1 MFTGR
6 SSNASRVRSIRHG
19 GSSNPAVISVVT
31 PAESATGTSR
41 GESRCTCE
49 STAPGV
55 AIRPWH
61 GIGHVFGPIV
71 RSTPSVM
78 SGLPARPIPAIRPSL
93 MPMSAFRTP
102 SSGSNT
108 TALATIVSSSL
119 SVVARSCW
127 AIRERQFFA

>member
-1 MFTGR
+1 MFTGSCSKA
-6 SSNASRVRSIRHG
+6 SSVRSIRHG

-31 PAESATGTSR
+31 PAERATGISR
-41 GESRCTCE
+41 GDNRWTCE
-49 STAPGV
+49 SMAPGV

-61 GIGHVFGPIV
+61 GIGQVFGPIV
-71 RSTPSVM
+71 RSTPSVI

-93 MPMSAFRTP
+93 IPMSALRTP
-102 SSGSNT
+102 SSGSRT

-127 AIRERQFFA
+127 TIPERQFFA